1 MKFLRTKEFL
11 KVQIK
16 YFKKQL
22 AQKGRKV
29 LQGAMNF
36 LDERPKFFKE
46 KTFITKQC
54 TFPKEGPK
62 SFNKKG
68 SFPKEQYTFVEEKP
82 KFSLEQSC
90 FELFSN
96 HNHLMFV
103 FI

>member
-1 MKFLRTKEFL
+1 
-11 KVQIK
+11 
-16 YFKKQL
+16 
-22 AQKGRKV
+22 
-29 LQGAMNF
+29 MNF

-46 KTFITKQC
+46 KTFTTKQC
-54 TFPKEGPK
+54 TFPKERPK
-62 SFNKKG
+62 SLNKKG
-68 SFPKEQYTFVEEKP
+68 SFPKEQYTFVEEKS